1 MWNTIIIAPFLNAL
15 LLITQLVGNFGIA
28 IMLFTLLIRLLTHPL
43 TAKQLKGT
51 QAMQDLQ
58 TEPRYIKMQEKYK
71 GDKEKLAQE
80 QMKLYQELGISPFA
94 SCLPTLVQFPVIIGL
109 YQAVIRSL
117 SSTPIELLNL
127 TRYIYPA
134 LSNLAEMI
142 PLNNQFLWMDLS
154 QPDQIPVSIA
164 GFDFGFPVLAIL
176 VVIASFMQSKLM
188 APPPSKGNEQ
198 AAAMSNMMTLYM
210 PLLMGYLAY
219 TLASGLALYF
229 FTSSVVGIIQYALLG
244 RLNWDNLNFFKK
256 KDDSKK

>member
-1 MWNTIIIAPFLNAL
+1 MWNTIIIAPFINVL
-15 LLITQLVGNFGIA
+15 LLITQLVGNFGLA
-28 IMLFTLLIRLLTHPL
+28 IILFTILIRLVTHPL
-43 TAKQLKGT
+43 TVKQLKGT

-58 TEPRYIKMQEKYK
+58 TDPRYIKMQEKYK
-71 GDKEKLAQE
+71 DDKEKLAQE

-94 SCLPTLVQFPVIIGL
+94 SCLPTLIQFPVIIGL
-109 YQAVIRSL
+109 YQAVIRAL

-127 TRYIYPA
+127 TRFIYPA
-134 LSNLAEMI
+134 VSKLSELI

-154 QPDQIPVSIA
+154 QPERVLIPGIE
-164 GFDFGFPVLAIL
+164 FGIPVLAVL

-229 FTSSVVGIIQYALLG
+229 FTSSVVGIIQYAMLG
-244 RLNWDNLNFFKK
+244 KLNWDNLNIFKK
-256 KDDSKK
+256 KEDLKK